1 MNTSIGDH
9 AVVLGASMAGLLTA
23 GVLAKSYGRV
33 TVFDR
38 DVMPEIS
45 VHRRG
50 VPQDRHLHF
59 LHPRGRQALDELF
72 PGLTAGSSGK
82 GLLPEM
88 CWATSGGS
96 CPGISFAR
104 QTSDCPACWPA
115 GRFWRAT
122 SVPG

>member
-23 GVLAKSYGRV
+23 WVLAKSYDRV

-38 DVMPEIS
+38 DAMSEIG

-59 LHPRGRQALDELF
+59 LHPRGRQALTSF
-72 PGLTAGSSGK
+72 P
-82 GLLPEM
+82 P
-88 CWATSGGS
+88 
-96 CPGISFAR
+96 
-104 QTSDCPACWPA
+104 
-115 GRFWRAT
+115 
-122 SVPG
+122 V